1 MTDGHEPDAS
11 RDVFLSYA
19 SADAGVAEAV
29 CRGLERAG
37 TLCWIAPRDVA
48 PGAQYADAIVRAI
61 NGARV
66 LVLVLSESAVASAHV
81 GKEIERASSKRRPII
96 ALRIDAAP
104 LTPAFE
110 YFLSESQWIEAPG
123 KDVEGAL
130 PRLSAA
136 VRRLMDSGARPGG
149 SGDSGPQAFE
159 PRVPAGGHESA
170 GRREGAGARRVP
182 YAWAFALAVAGLL
195 IAAGWYWQA
204 NRSATPPAPPMPPD
218 TAVFAPPAHSVAV
231 LPFENLSGDRAQ
243 DYFSDG
249 LSEELLN
256 SLVTIRDL
264 RVAARTSSFSFKGT
278 AVDTATIARKLN
290 VGALLEGSVRKQG
303 TQVRI
308 SAQLIN
314 AVTGFNLWSKTY
326 DRDLKDVLKVQTDV
340 ATEVTAALQ
349 STLMGSVAAHVD
361 LGGTENPQAFDAF
374 LRGEKARRL
383 SHDKAIDLEQIAAYD
398 EAIRLDPKFARAY
411 VGKASAMADLANY
424 LSPTAGHEI
433 ISQALATV
441 RTAVELAPELGA
453 ARAAYANGLAL
464 HFEFAAAAAEF
475 EHAVALAPGDANV
488 LRGSADLLS
497 SLGRGELAVQR
508 ARRAV
513 ELDPLN
519 PDTHSTL
526 GIVLYDQRRYT
537 ESIAALS
544 QAASLNP
551 GNNDHVV
558 FRGFTRL
565 AQGQYEAARADCETP
580 PINWGNRTCL
590 AIAYQKLQR
599 PADAQAAL
607 DALTAVTG
615 ETASYQYAQIYAQWG
630 NLPKALEWLETG
642 VRIQDP
648 GLTNLKMDPL
658 LDPVRGEARYKE
670 VLAKLKLP
678 D

>member
-1 MTDGHEPDAS
+1 MTEAHGTADTS

-37 TLCWIAPRDVA
+37 TACWIAPRDVA

-96 ALRIDAAP
+96 ALKIDAVP

-123 KDVEGAL
+123 KDVDGAL

-136 VRRLMDSGARPGG
+136 IRHLLDSG
-149 SGDSGPQAFE
+149 E
-159 PRVPAGGHESA
+159 PHVPAGQ
-170 GRREGAGARRVP
+170 RVP
-182 YAWAFALAVAGLL
+182 PVPRRASYAWAIALTAAALM
-195 IAAGWYWQA
+195 IAASWYWLRPHNA
-204 NRSATPPAPPMPPD
+204 EPTAPPAPPD
-218 TAVFAPPAHSVAV
+218 TAVFTPPAHSVAV
-231 LPFENLSGDRAQ
+231 LPFENLSGDREQ

-264 RVAARTSSFSFKGT
+264 RVAARTSSFSFKGS

-349 STLMGSVAAHVD
+349 STLMGSAAAHVD

-383 SHDKAIDLEQIAAYD
+383 SHDKAVDLEQIAAYD

-411 VGKASAMADLANY
+411 VGKASAMADLLNY
-424 LSPTAGHEI
+424 LSPTAGHEVAR
-433 ISQALATV
+433 QALAAV
-441 RTAVELAPELGA
+441 RSAVELAPDLGTA
-453 ARAAYANGLAL
+453 HAAYANALAN
-464 HFEFAAAAAEF
+464 HFDFVAAAAEF

-497 SLGRGELAVQR
+497 SLGRGELALQR

-519 PDTHSTL
+519 PETHSTL
-526 GIVLYDQRRYT
+526 GLVLYDLRRYT

-565 AQGQYEAARADCETP
+565 AQGQYAAARVDCETP

-599 PADAQAAL
+599 SADARSAL

-630 NLPKALEWLETG
+630 DLPKALEWLETG
-642 VRIQDP
+642 LRIQDP
-648 GLTNLKMDPL
+648 GLQNLKMDPL

-670 VLAKLKLP
+670 VVAKLKFP